1 MWYFIHQTSDELLRS
16 AVEVVNFIL
25 YDIVPRDV
33 MKTKKKTLEEDKS
46 SVSIKLLL
54 LLLFKQTSTK
64 L

>member
-25 YDIVPRDV
+25 YEIVPRDL
-33 MKTKKKTLEEDKS
+33 MKTKKNTLEEDKS

-54 LLLFKQTSTK
+54 LLLF
-64 L
+64 

>member
-25 YDIVPRDV
+25 YEIVPRDL

-54 LLLFKQTSTK
+54 LLLF
-64 L
+64 

>member
-25 YDIVPRDV
+25 YDIVPRDL

-54 LLLFKQTSTK
+54 LLLF
-64 L
+64 